1 MTKMRARDGISRRR
15 LLIGGGIGVGLLV
28 GWAAWPRSYRHNL
41 TAAPDETIFD
51 AFLKIG
57 ADGRVAV
64 VVPQAEMG
72 QGVYTSLPQILADE
86 LGADWRTVSVEPA
99 PINPLYA
106 NSFLMEESARE
117 TLPSFLAGIG
127 TWAMREVAIRSELM
141 ITGGSTSVRAFE
153 QRYREAGA
161 SARALLCMAGG
172 KRWDADWRACD
183 TADGFVVHGDDRLRF
198 GELAEAAAALTPP
211 KDVPLRKPG
220 AGKISGASSP
230 RLDLPSKV
238 DGSARFAGDVRLPG
252 MLFAAVRHGPHGATR
267 LAQITPADADKVP
280 GVVAVFENPGWA
292 AVAATNWWAAAKGL
306 DALSPTFETSGLLPD
321 NASIAKALRDAIDG
335 DGGKRFVDVGDI
347 DKGFE
352 GGERVSA
359 TYSVPYASHSPM
371 EPLTATARI
380 TGDRLE
386 LWMPTQAPA
395 IARKAAARAIGF
407 AERQVTVYPILVG
420 GGFGRK
426 VDVDAAEQAAIL
438 ARQLGR
444 PVQVTWSRTEETMR
458 GRGRPPALGRMSARL
473 GPGGAI
479 LAWQAEIAAPS
490 TMGEIMGRL
499 MKGVSG
505 EHGAEGGAVEGAR
518 PPYAIPAVAVDHR
531 PAAIGIETGMWR
543 SVANSYT
550 AFFNE
555 CFIDELARKAGIE
568 PLSFRMQMLGGNPRL
583 AQCLTTVT
591 ALGAWEG
598 GQEGSAQ
605 GLAAHSCFGS
615 HVAMMAEA
623 HVGKD
628 QRIKVDRVVAA
639 VDCGRVINPDIVRQQ
654 IEGGIIWGIA
664 ATLGANLD
672 FERGLATARNFD
684 ALNLP
689 ILADMPEIV
698 IEIIRSGEA
707 PGGVGEIAVPPVAP
721 AIANAIFAA
730 TGQRLRDL
738 PLRTGAA

>member
-1 MTKMRARDGISRRR
+1 
-15 LLIGGGIGVGLLV
+15 
-28 GWAAWPRSYRHNL
+28 
-41 TAAPDETIFD
+41 
-51 AFLKIG
+51 
-57 ADGRVAV
+57 
-64 VVPQAEMG
+64 
-72 QGVYTSLPQILADE
+72 
-86 LGADWRTVSVEPA
+86 
-99 PINPLYA
+99 
-106 NSFLMEESARE
+106 
-117 TLPSFLAGIG
+117 
-127 TWAMREVAIRSELM
+127 
-141 ITGGSTSVRAFE
+141 
-153 QRYREAGA
+153 
-161 SARALLCMAGG
+161 
-172 KRWDADWRACD
+172 
-183 TADGFVVHGDDRLRF
+183 
-198 GELAEAAAALTPP
+198 
-211 KDVPLRKPG
+211 
-220 AGKISGASSP
+220 
-230 RLDLPSKV
+230 
-238 DGSARFAGDVRLPG
+238 
-252 MLFAAVRHGPHGATR
+252 
-267 LAQITPADADKVP
+267 
-280 GVVAVFENPGWA
+280 
-292 AVAATNWWAAAKGL
+292 
-306 DALSPTFETSGLLPD
+306 
-321 NASIAKALRDAIDG
+321 
-335 DGGKRFVDVGDI
+335 
-347 DKGFE
+347 
-352 GGERVSA
+352 
-359 TYSVPYASHSPM
+359 
-371 EPLTATARI
+371 
-380 TGDRLE
+380 
-386 LWMPTQAPA
+386 
-395 IARKAAARAIGF
+395 
-407 AERQVTVYPILVG
+407 
-420 GGFGRK
+420 
-426 VDVDAAEQAAIL
+426 
-438 ARQLGR
+438 
-444 PVQVTWSRTEETMR
+444 
-458 GRGRPPALGRMSARL
+458 
-473 GPGGAI
+473 
-479 LAWQAEIAAPS
+479 
-490 TMGEIMGRL
+490 
-499 MKGVSG
+499 
-505 EHGAEGGAVEGAR
+505 
-518 PPYAIPAVAVDHR
+518 
-531 PAAIGIETGMWR
+531 MWR